1 MTLLELKLT
10 LPDDVA
16 QKAEASGLLTSE
28 AIADLLKEAVRR
40 QQIQEPLAGTDLW
53 DEPFIGMWRDREEL
67 SDSSQWVR
75 QVRVQEWQ

>member
-16 QKAEASGLLTSE
+16 QKAKASGLLTSE

-40 QQIQEPLAGTDLW
+40 QQIQESLVGTDLW
-53 DEPFIGMWRDREEL
+53 DEPFIGMWRDREDL